1 LTSHYTQHYT
11 ISMKPP
17 TVEEVASYIS
27 EKGYTFDP
35 AAFVDHYEKFGWRIK
50 GQQIK
55 SWKACCSTWNRREH
69 RETGVYPSREELS
82 EFNRKV
88 FGLSMEAYR
97 ERFKSFFGMKLR
109 EEKL

>member
-1 LTSHYTQHYT
+1 MISPT
-11 ISMKPP
+11 I
-17 TVEEVASYIS
+17 EEVAAYVS

-50 GQQIK
+50 GQAIK

-69 RETGVYPSREELS
+69 RPNGTSYPSKEELA
-82 EFNRKV
+82 EFNRKM

-97 ERFKSFFGMKLR
+97 ERFKSFFGVELR

>member
-1 LTSHYTQHYT
+1 MTS
-11 ISMKPP
+11 P
-17 TVEEVASYIS
+17 TVEEVATYVA

-50 GQQIK
+50 GQAIK

-69 RETGVYPSREELS
+69 RDVSPYPFGEKLA
-82 EFNRKV
+82 EFNRMMT
-88 FGLSMEAYR
+88 GLSMEAYR
-97 ERFKSFFGMKLR
+97 GRFKLFFGVELR